1 MRAFLS
7 QTLAAQ
13 LSTDSAQPSTNS
25 AQPSTNS
32 VWMPGLPHVLAAL
45 TVWPVFG
52 AAACATA
59 LLMTSLITFV
69 LWLPLTA
76 LALNHGEPVPEDAH
90 GPVLTLNARR
100 ALLLSWTATAWA
112 VAWMLR

>member
-7 QTLAAQ
+7 QTLAARP
-13 LSTDSAQPSTNS
+13 STDGA
-25 AQPSTNS
+25 
-32 VWMPGLPHVLAAL
+32 WMPGLPHVLAAL

-52 AAACATA
+52 AATCATA

-76 LALNHGEPVPEDAH
+76 LALNHGEPVPEDAR
-90 GPVLTLNARR
+90 GPTLTPTARR
-100 ALLLSWTATAWA
+100 ALRLSWTATAWA